1 MNQSIALDPPAA
13 GAAGTTFNLKPLLAA
28 NLACTMAMMAF
39 VAIVGPLAR
48 QLLLPAWQA
57 GAAVTVGGVLWM
69 LLSRP
74 WGAASG
80 RRGRRAILLT
90 GVGGFALSYWAMCAV
105 LVMSLQFMPSA
116 LLVFVGL
123 LLTRGAIGA
132 FCAAIPSTGQA
143 LIADFIPPDRR
154 AGVMASLGAANAVGM
169 ALGPA
174 LAAALAQYS
183 LSLPLYVT
191 ALLPPMA
198 WVVLW
203 RALPRHE
210 HHAAASPSTL
220 QLNDARL
227 RRPMAV
233 AFIAMFCVAV
243 AQITVGFF
251 AIDRLHLGPGAA
263 ARAAGIAL
271 TAVGIGLI
279 ASQLVVRRLDWPPLR
294 LIRTMDRL
302 VDWYG
307 APLSIRMDNGPEM
320 TSHDFVEWA
329 QRTGIALNYIEPG
342 EPNQNA
348 YIERFNRTFRT
359 EVLYAYLF
367 NSIEQVQAI
376 ADDWLTQYNE
386 YRPHDALGGVPPK
399 QFMPRLINTTAADSR
414 NQLSA

>member
-1 MNQSIALDPPAA
+1 MLAMNRSIALNPSAA
-13 GAAGTTFNLKPLLAA
+13 GAGPAFNLKPLLAA
-28 NLACTMAMMAF
+28 NMACTMAMMAF

-48 QLLLPAWQA
+48 QLRLPAWQA

-69 LLSRP
+69 LLSRR
-74 WGAASG
+74 WGAASD

-132 FCAAIPSTGQA
+132 FYAAIPSTGQA
-143 LIADFIPPDRR
+143 LIADFIPPERR

-169 ALGPA
+169 VLGPA

-191 ALLPPMA
+191 ALLPAMA
-198 WVVLW
+198 WLVLW
-203 RALPRHE
+203 RALPRRE
-210 HHAAASPSTL
+210 HHVAALPSAL

-233 AFIAMFCVAV
+233 AFIAMFCVAI

-271 TAVGIGLI
+271 TAVGVGLI

-294 LIRTMDRL
+294 LIRT
-302 VDWYG
+302 G
-307 APLSIRMDNGPEM
+307 A
-320 TSHDFVEWA
+320 VVA
-329 QRTGIALNYIEPG
+329 
-342 EPNQNA
+342 
-348 YIERFNRTFRT
+348 
-359 EVLYAYLF
+359 
-367 NSIEQVQAI
+367 
-376 ADDWLTQYNE
+376 
-386 YRPHDALGGVPPK
+386 ALGFGATAMVGTAAWLAACYFVAAAGMGWVFPAFAALAANAVEGHEQGAAAGSVGAAQGLGIVLGPLAGTLLYEFGAGVPYLLVALLLAGVALWPVPNVSVRS
-399 QFMPRLINTTAADSR
+399 QVD
-414 NQLSA
+414 

>member
-1 MNQSIALDPPAA
+1 MLAMNRSIALNPSAA
-13 GAAGTTFNLKPLLAA
+13 GAGPAFNLKPLLAA
-28 NLACTMAMMAF
+28 NMACTMAMMAF

-48 QLLLPAWQA
+48 QLRLPAWQA

-69 LLSRP
+69 LLSRR
-74 WGAASG
+74 WGAASD

-132 FCAAIPSTGQA
+132 FYAAIPSTGQA
-143 LIADFIPPDRR
+143 LIADFIPPERR

-169 ALGPA
+169 VLGPA

-191 ALLPPMA
+191 ALLPAMA
-198 WVVLW
+198 WLVLW
-203 RALPRHE
+203 RALPRRE
-210 HHAAASPSTL
+210 HHAAALPSAL

-233 AFIAMFCVAV
+233 AFIAMFCVAI

-271 TAVGIGLI
+271 TAVGVGLI

-294 LIRTMDRL
+294 LIRT
-302 VDWYG
+302 G
-307 APLSIRMDNGPEM
+307 A
-320 TSHDFVEWA
+320 VVA
-329 QRTGIALNYIEPG
+329 
-342 EPNQNA
+342 
-348 YIERFNRTFRT
+348 
-359 EVLYAYLF
+359 
-367 NSIEQVQAI
+367 
-376 ADDWLTQYNE
+376 
-386 YRPHDALGGVPPK
+386 ALGFGATAMVGTAAWLAACYFVAAAGMGWVFPAFAALAANAVEGHEQGAAAGSVGAAQGLGIVLGPLAGTLLYEFGAGVPYLLVALLLAGVALWPVPNVSVRS
-399 QFMPRLINTTAADSR
+399 QVD
-414 NQLSA
+414 

>member
-1 MNQSIALDPPAA
+1 MNQNIALDSPAA
-13 GAAGTTFNLKPLLAA
+13 GAANSSFSLKPLLAA
-28 NLACTMAMMAF
+28 NMACTMAMMAF

-48 QLLLPAWQA
+48 QLRLPAWQA

-74 WGAASG
+74 WGAASD
-80 RRGRRAILLT
+80 RRGRRAILLA

-116 LLVFVGL
+116 LLVFAGL

-132 FCAAIPSTGQA
+132 FYAAIPSTGQA

-154 AGVMASLGAANAVGM
+154 AGAMASLGAANAVGM
-169 ALGPA
+169 VLGPA

-191 ALLPPMA
+191 ALLPAMA
-198 WVVLW
+198 WLVLW

-210 HHAAASPSTL
+210 HHAAALPSTL
-220 QLNDARL
+220 QLNDVRL

-233 AFIAMFCVAV
+233 AFIAMFCVAI

-294 LIRTMDRL
+294 LIRT
-302 VDWYG
+302 G
-307 APLSIRMDNGPEM
+307 A
-320 TSHDFVEWA
+320 VVA
-329 QRTGIALNYIEPG
+329 
-342 EPNQNA
+342 
-348 YIERFNRTFRT
+348 
-359 EVLYAYLF
+359 
-367 NSIEQVQAI
+367 
-376 ADDWLTQYNE
+376 
-386 YRPHDALGGVPPK
+386 ALGFGATAMVGTAAWLAACYFMAAAGMGWVFPAFAALAANAVEGHEQGAAAGSVGAAQGLGIVLGPLAGTLLYEFGAGVPYLLVALLLTGVALWPVTK
-399 QFMPRLINTTAADSR
+399 APARSQVS
-414 NQLSA
+414 

>member
-1 MNQSIALDPPAA
+1 MLAMNRSIALNPSAA
-13 GAAGTTFNLKPLLAA
+13 GAGPAFNLKPLLAA
-28 NLACTMAMMAF
+28 NMACTMAMMAF

-48 QLLLPAWQA
+48 QLRLPAWQA

-69 LLSRP
+69 LLSRR
-74 WGAASG
+74 WGAASD

-132 FCAAIPSTGQA
+132 FYAAIPSTGQA
-143 LIADFIPPDRR
+143 LIADFIPPERR

-169 ALGPA
+169 VLGPA

-191 ALLPPMA
+191 ALLPAMA
-198 WVVLW
+198 WLVLW
-203 RALPRHE
+203 RALPRRE
-210 HHAAASPSTL
+210 HHAAALPSAL

-233 AFIAMFCVAV
+233 AFIAMFCVAI

-251 AIDRLHLGPGAA
+251 AIDRLHLWPGAA

-271 TAVGIGLI
+271 TAVGVGLI

-294 LIRTMDRL
+294 LIRT
-302 VDWYG
+302 G
-307 APLSIRMDNGPEM
+307 A
-320 TSHDFVEWA
+320 VVA
-329 QRTGIALNYIEPG
+329 
-342 EPNQNA
+342 
-348 YIERFNRTFRT
+348 
-359 EVLYAYLF
+359 
-367 NSIEQVQAI
+367 
-376 ADDWLTQYNE
+376 
-386 YRPHDALGGVPPK
+386 ALGFGATAMVGTAAWLAACYFVAAAGMGWVFPAFAALAANAVEGHEQGAAAGSVGAAQGLGIVLGPLAGTLLYEFGAGVPYLLVALLLAGVALWPVPNVSVRS
-399 QFMPRLINTTAADSR
+399 QVD
-414 NQLSA
+414 